1 MSTAK
6 FRNQIYHFKQ
16 SLPGLRRIDGRDY
29 KNRHTV
35 KFIDQTTPGD
45 QLIMDFINN
54 VDFDVLYQSK
64 EFREMLD
71 KRMEI
76 KRLHRSIME

>member
-6 FRNQIYHFKQ
+6 FRNQITNFKATAY
-16 SLPGLRRIDGRDY
+16 LLR
-29 KNRHTV
+29 NRGT
-35 KFIDQTTPGD
+35 FITPED
-45 QLIMDFINN
+45 QLIMDFIKN
-54 VDFDVLYQSK
+54 VDFIVLYQSK

-76 KRLHRSIME
+76 MRLHRSIME

>member
-6 FRNQIYHFKQ
+6 FRNQITNFKYSSLKRMGRNSLLQGVYFQ
-16 SLPGLRRIDGRDY
+16 SYR
-29 KNRHTV
+29 
-35 KFIDQTTPGD
+35 TPED

-76 KRLHRSIME
+76 KRLHATLFKQGSI